1 VLRQLRIE
9 NLVSRLVQLNGSD
22 LHLKV
27 GAPPAARVR
36 GLLDYLVGHEVSRPV
51 DTEELL
57 KGIIPEK
64 LDEEFEGDGEADF
77 SYAVQGVGRF
87 GVNAFRQRGSVSL
100 VMRFI
105 PFGVPRFEDL
115 GLPGVIGTL
124 AREERGIILVTGT
137 TESGKSTTL
146 ASMLDLVNR
155 TVPKHI
161 VTIEDPIEFLRRD
174 GWSLAY

>member
-1 VLRQLRIE
+1 VLRQLSIE
-9 NLVSRLVQLNGSD
+9 DLVSRLVQLNSSD

-27 GAPPAARVR
+27 GAPPATRVR
-36 GLLDYLVGHEVSRPV
+36 GLLDYLEGYEVLRPV
-51 DTEELL
+51 DTEELP
-57 KGIIPEK
+57 KGIIPKK
-64 LDEEFEGDGEADF
+64 LVEEFEEDGEADF

-87 GVNAFRQRGSVSL
+87 RVNAFRQRGSFSH

-137 TESGKSTTL
+137 TGSGKSTTL

-161 VTIEDPIEFLRRD
+161 VTIEDPIVFLHRD